1 MQPLVTLGD
10 SLASAGGDRRFAI
23 AADCLRFSSWLS
35 GTAGAGAT
43 GRLLSSRFLL
53 DRLSR
58 SGRRGAAPVAEH
70 QRPLLIRER
79 GRLAAMGV
87 GKLGGFFDVL
97 DQIGPGGGEPL
108 VGLRLCAA
116 FDQRLNDAG
125 GRDLLAATVEDLLL
139 QLSDQ
144 GISLVAELDGELR
157 HDAEKQLSH
166 L

>member
-1 MQPLVTLGD
+1 M
-10 SLASAGGDRRFAI
+10 
-23 AADCLRFSSWLS
+23 
-35 GTAGAGAT
+35 
-43 GRLLSSRFLL
+43 
-53 DRLSR
+53 
-58 SGRRGAAPVAEH
+58 AEH
-70 QRPLLIRER
+70 QRPLLICKR
-79 GRLAAMGV
+79 GRLAAVGV

-97 DQIGPGGGEPL
+97 NQIGPGRSEPL

-116 FDQRLNDAG
+116 FDQGLDDAG

>member
-1 MQPLVTLGD
+1 M
-10 SLASAGGDRRFAI
+10 
-23 AADCLRFSSWLS
+23 
-35 GTAGAGAT
+35 
-43 GRLLSSRFLL
+43 
-53 DRLSR
+53 
-58 SGRRGAAPVAEH
+58 AEH
-70 QRPLLIRER
+70 QRPLLIGER
-79 GRLAAMGV
+79 GGLAAMGV
-87 GKLGGFFDVL
+87 SQLGGFFDVL